1 MASLVWQFF
10 IGPIIGFALGG
21 FPTSY
26 IICKLVKGIDP
37 REFGSGSVST
47 RNVVRATG
55 TWWWGILNGA
65 TDTIKGVAACTLVE
79 FVVCLNRSA
88 GEYHPNVD
96 YIVALTGIAA
106 VAGHCWMP
114 YIGFKGG
121 KGLGT
126 MFGILI
132 YLYWP
137 IGPLIFPLA
146 IVLLSLF
153 SGFSGVGALW
163 GVTFISPLFF
173 IVDLIGPGAQKIQ
186 PIPHP
191 YTIDGSGYGIPFA
204 IVFAFG
210 VLLVLILRHI
220 PEFKK
225 IKMGE
230 AKIWTKLSGNDV
242 MK

>member
-96 YIVALTGIAA
+96 YIV
-106 VAGHCWMP
+106 
-114 YIGFKGG
+114 
-121 KGLGT
+121 
-126 MFGILI
+126 LI

>member
-26 IICKLVKGIDP
+26 IISKLVKGIDP

-47 RNVVRATG
+47 RNVVRVTG

-65 TDTIKGVAACTLVE
+65 TDFIKGAAACALVE

-88 GEYHPNVD
+88 AEYHPNVD
-96 YIVALTGIAA
+96 YIVALTGLAA

-114 YIGFKGG
+114 YLGFKGG

-126 MFGILI
+126 MCGILF

-137 IGPLIFPLA
+137 IGPLIFPVL
-146 IVLLSLF
+146 IVLLSLY
-153 SGFSGVGALW
+153 SGFSGVGAVW
-163 GVTFISPLFF
+163 ASTFISPLFF
-173 IVDLIGPGAQKIQ
+173 IVDLLSPGSQRVQ

-191 YTIDGSGYGIPFA
+191 FTVDDSLYGPAFT

-210 VLLVLILRHI
+210 IVLILILRHI
-220 PEFKK
+220 PEFRK
-225 IKMGE
+225 IKQGE
-230 AKIWTKLSGNDV
+230 AKIWTKLSGDDV